1 LIVNLPNTTISKV
14 SKSLVQIREQGGA
27 VALGRVLTLIIA
39 TDFKGIEP
47 AIKAAN
53 EASREHPCR
62 ILVLADDK
70 GGSKKAA
77 RLDAQIRVGGDAG
90 ASEVIVLRAYGEA
103 SSDPQS
109 LVTGLLLPDA
119 PVVAWWPNEA
129 PQKASISAIGRI
141 ATRRITDAA
150 SQPDPHAYLRHIAKT
165 YAPGDSDFAW
175 TRLTLWRAQ
184 LAAILDQPPFDP
196 VLAVE
201 VTGAVDSPSTD
212 LLAAWLELKL
222 KLKVKLIRTARGK
235 AVSGIRGV
243 KLIRKSGNIEI
254 VRNVPDVATL
264 IQPTQPTREISL
276 PRRSLRDCLSE
287 DLRRLDPDDLFG
299 KVITKSFGPKTPKPV
314 ISRVVVAKKPVA
326 KKPTPKK
333 TVANKPVAVKQV
345 SKSTPLKKSQK
356 KK

>member
-1 LIVNLPNTTISKV
+1 MIVDLPNTTISKV
-14 SKSLVQIREQGGA
+14 SKKLVQIREDGGA
-27 VALGRVLTLIIA
+27 VALGRVLTLLIE
-39 TDFKGIEP
+39 TDFKGIER
-47 AIKAAN
+47 AIAAAN

-62 ILVLADDK
+62 VIVLADDDAK
-70 GGSKKAA
+70 SKKDA

-103 SSDPQS
+103 ASDPES

-119 PVVAWWPNEA
+119 PVVAWWPDEA
-129 PQKASISAIGRI
+129 PAKVSASPLGRI

-150 SQPDPHAYLRHIAKT
+150 SQKDPHEFLRQLSKG

-184 LAAILDQPPFDP
+184 LAAILDQPPYDA
-196 VLAVE
+196 VTAVE

-212 LLAAWLELKL
+212 LLAAWLGLQLE
-222 KLKVKLIRTARGK
+222 VPVTLIRTNRGK
-235 AVSGIRGV
+235 AVAGIRGV
-243 KLIRKSGNIEI
+243 KLTRKSGAIEI

-287 DLRRLDPDDLFG
+287 DLRRLDPDDMFG
-299 KVITKSFGPKTPKPV
+299 KVITKGITSKTPRP
-314 ISRVVVAKKPVA
+314 SL
-326 KKPTPKK
+326 T
-333 TVANKPVAVKQV
+333 
-345 SKSTPLKKSQK
+345 KSLARGARALKK
-356 KK
+356 